1 MDLYPLSFFE
11 FLEAIGAQEYK
22 ELLQNTKNPTPYPE
36 PLHKELLRHLRSY
49 YFTGGMPEAVNH
61 YVSSG
66 DLAEVREIH
75 NEILGAYVLDFAKYA
90 SGPDIPK
97 LRMVWDSIPAQLSK
111 ENKKFV
117 FSALKKNAR
126 MRDFENAIQWL
137 EKAGL
142 IHRVRRVT
150 TAKCPLK
157 SYAEENIFKMYTLD
171 IGLLGALADIPAS
184 IIVHRDRVFKE
195 FQGALVENFV
205 VQELKANKEIE
216 LYYWESQG
224 TAEVDFVLEELGSI
238 FPLEAKAGINPRSK
252 SLKSFDQ
259 KFNPPHLGRT
269 SQLNLKW
276 DGRILNIPLYAVS
289 LFPLPLK

>member
-1 MDLYPLSFFE
+1 MNL
-11 FLEAIGAQEYK
+11 
-22 ELLQNTKNPTPYPE
+22 
-36 PLHKELLRHLRSY
+36 
-49 YFTGGMPEAVNH
+49 VN
-61 YVSSG
+61 
-66 DLAEVREIH
+66 
-75 NEILGAYVLDFAKYA
+75 
-90 SGPDIPK
+90 
-97 LRMVWDSIPAQLSK
+97 
-111 ENKKFV
+111 
-117 FSALKKNAR
+117 
-126 MRDFENAIQWL
+126 
-137 EKAGL
+137 
-142 IHRVRRVT
+142 
-150 TAKCPLK
+150 
-157 SYAEENIFKMYTLD
+157 
-171 IGLLGALADIPAS
+171 IPAS

-195 FQGALVENFV
+195 FQGAIVENFV

-276 DGRILNIPLYAVS
+276 DGRILNIPLYAAS